1 MGIFE
6 KIFDILSMMFG
17 STSYS
22 KIAISG
28 DTVTGK
34 ITTFEVRED
43 GTAISALT
51 DKSGTNIL
59 ADCLNGQTLF
69 QGEWYSN
76 PKGFGTITLSAGS
89 IKVNGSTLV
98 IS

>member
-6 KIFDILSMMFG
+6 RIFEILSMMFG
-17 STSYS
+17 GTSYS
-22 KIAISG
+22 KIVISG

-34 ITTFEVRED
+34 ITKFEVRED

-51 DKSGTNIL
+51 DKSGANIL
-59 ADCLNGQTLF
+59 ADCLNSQTLF
-69 QGEWYSN
+69 EGELYTN

-89 IKVNGSTLV
+89 IKVDGSTLV